1 MLLFLKV
8 VLFAGQT
15 SQLNDPGGARAGW
28 QWRGWVCDLSGE
40 QGRHDGL
47 PLQPHGPLQALLRQ
61 DDQTCNDSVAAAV
74 AATFTLFAFY
84 SGVCRETI

>member
-8 VLFAGQT
+8 VLFSGQT
-15 SQLNDPGGARAGW
+15 SQLNEPGGARAGW
-28 QWRGWVCDLSGE
+28 QWRVRVCDLSGE

-61 DDQTCNDSVAAAV
+61 DDQTCND
-74 AATFTLFAFY
+74 LY
-84 SGVCRETI
+84 SPT

>member
-8 VLFAGQT
+8 VFFAGQT

-61 DDQTCNDSVAAAV
+61 DDQTCKEVKSTWENVH
-74 AATFTLFAFY
+74 TFCFY
-84 SGVCRETI
+84 SGVSYLA

>member
-8 VLFAGQT
+8 VFFAGQT
-15 SQLNDPGGARAGW
+15 SQLNDPGGTRAGW
-28 QWRGWVCDLSGE
+28 QWRVWVCDLSGE

-61 DDQTCNDSVAAAV
+61 DDQTCNDSAAA
-74 AATFTLFAFY
+74 AAAIFTLSAFY
-84 SGVCRETI
+84 SGVCWETI

>member
-1 MLLFLKV
+1 MISI

-15 SQLNDPGGARAGW
+15 SQLNDPGGTRAGW
-28 QWRGWVCDLSGE
+28 QWRVWVCDLSGE

-61 DDQTCNDSVAAAV
+61 DDQTCNDSTAAA
-74 AATFTLFAFY
+74 AIFTLSAFY
-84 SGVCRETI
+84 SGVCWETI